1 MAEEM
6 LGKRIEEIGR
16 VRLDLS
22 KYSGKDY
29 YSEGEMEDLL
39 LEIVKSRSSEEYDR
53 VIEEQ
58 KNWPVLYHL
67 SFLRENIVDWIPMD
81 KSCKVLE
88 VGSGCGAITG
98 ALARKAG
105 EVTCVELSKK
115 RSTINAWRHREC
127 DNITIHVG
135 NFREIEP
142 ELPGDYDYICLIGVF
157 EYGQSYMGGDRPYEE
172 YLKRLMA
179 HLAPG
184 GRLVIAIENK
194 YGLKYFAGCRE
205 DHLGTYFSGIEN
217 YAAGGDVRTFGRGGL
232 ERIFEECGAGEYHF
246 YYPYPDYKF
255 MTALYSDAWLPGK
268 GELFNNLRN
277 FDRDRMLL
285 FDEKNAFDGLTEE
298 GLFPVFSNSYLAV
311 VGRGFDI
318 KFVKYSNDR
327 APEYAIRT
335 EIRGSRFKNRWAADY
350 VRKYPMSDAA
360 LEHIRG
366 MAAAYESLKERYRGG
381 RLEINKCELLEDNGQ
396 LCAQFEYVEGI
407 PLLELMDKCL
417 EGNDLKGFRAYFRQF
432 VERVGYNSEYP
443 AADFDLVFGNILVSR
458 EEISR
463 EEEAGGEEGT
473 FRNKETSK
481 ETGAAERTAE
491 RRTSAWPA
499 PEENAAGRAVTE
511 ENTGEGRAAAWS
523 APGEKA
529 VKVPGADKEKWT
541 LIDYEWTFGKP
552 IDSRRLAFRAAYW
565 YLKENEKRK
574 KLDLDWVRRELGIS
588 EKDVKEFWEQE
599 GEFQRFVTGERSSM
613 AEMREKI
620 GRRVVRPQDWLDRYQ
635 DSENVNRVQIYE
647 DRGQGYREEDSYYV
661 QNAYQG
667 DWLIELELQVDG
679 EVEMLRID
687 PGMYPCM
694 VKIREMTFNGQTVPL
709 QKRRILYANGRIL
722 KPAEKEEAYCPG
734 IVFPTEDPNI
744 NIALKRLERR
754 EENLLRTKIEIV
766 RLPLSMA
773 RDMAGRI

>member
-1 MAEEM
+1 MAEEAS
-6 LGKRIEEIGR
+6 GKKIEEIGR

-29 YSEGEMEDLL
+29 YSEGAMEDLL
-39 LEIVKSRSSEEYDR
+39 LDIVKNKSAAEYDS

-58 KNWPVLYHL
+58 KNWPILYHL
-67 SFLRENIVDWIPMD
+67 SPLRENIVDWIPMD
-81 KSCKVLE
+81 KSAKVLE

-115 RSTINAWRHREC
+115 RSLINAWRHRDC
-127 DNITIHVG
+127 GNITIHVG
-135 NFREIEP
+135 NFKEIEP
-142 ELPGDYDYICLIGVF
+142 LLPGDFDYICLIGVF
-157 EYGQSYMGGDRPYEE
+157 EYAQSYIGGDRPYEE
-172 YLKRLMA
+172 YLAKLLA

-217 YAAGGDVRTFGRGGL
+217 YAGGGEVRTFGRNGL
-232 ERIFEECGAGEYHF
+232 ERIFESSGAGEYHF

-255 MTALYSDAWLPGK
+255 MTALYSDAYLPGK
-268 GELFNNLRN
+268 GELFNNIRN

-285 FDEKNAFDGLTEE
+285 FDEKNAFDGLVEE
-298 GLFPVFSNSYLAV
+298 GLFPLFANSYVAV
-311 VGRGFDI
+311 IGRGFDI

-335 EIRGSRFKNRWAADY
+335 EIRGSWFKNRWATDY

-360 LEHIRG
+360 LDHIRG
-366 MAAAYESLKERYRGG
+366 MAAAYESLGERYQGG
-381 RLEINKCELLEDNGQ
+381 SLEINKCELLEDNGQ
-396 LCAQFEYVEGI
+396 LCAQFEYVEGT
-407 PLLELMDKCL
+407 PLLELMDRCL
-417 EGNDLKGFRAYFRQF
+417 ERDDREGFRAYFRQF
-432 VERVGYNSEYP
+432 VERVGYNGEYP

-458 EEISR
+458 DGTQEGEMLS
-463 EEEAGGEEGT
+463 GEEGI
-473 FRNKETSK
+473 SK
-481 ETGAAERTAE
+481 ESSTLAE
-491 RRTSAWPA
+491 SSV
-499 PEENAAGRAVTE
+499 NQ
-511 ENTGEGRAAAWS
+511 
-523 APGEKA
+523 
-529 VKVPGADKEKWT
+529 EKWT

-552 IDSRRLAFRAAYW
+552 IDIKRLAFRAAYW

-574 KLDLDWVRRELGIS
+574 KLDLDWVKRELSIS
-588 EKDVKEFWEQE
+588 EKDVKEFWEEE
-599 GEFQRFVTGERSSM
+599 GEFQRFVTGQRSSM

-647 DRGQGYREEDSYYV
+647 DRGNGYSEEDSYYV
-661 QNAYQG
+661 HNAYQG
-667 DWLIELELQVDG
+667 DWLIDLKLQVGGD
-679 EVEMLRID
+679 VEMLRID

-722 KPAEKEEAYCPG
+722 KPAEKKGTYCPG
-734 IVFPTEDPNI
+734 IVFPTKDPNI
-744 NIALKRLERR
+744 NIALKRLERQ
-754 EENLLRTKIEIV
+754 EENVLCAKIEIV

-773 RDMAGRI
+773 RDMAGKF